1 MKAINILTHTY
12 TIIASFLIILISGE
26 NFGGFYLLYLLMALP
41 HGGVHAL
48 LALFGIAVMIIAKN
62 YFRERKNPLLIGTL
76 NIFGVLLLL
85 LSLFFFFYN
94 DKGKYNYGTFYD
106 LVPQITLIIFS
117 IISVSF
123 ILVNLIGILKR
134 PKRDNSMLHL

>member
-1 MKAINILTHTY
+1 MGHVTKILTYMKAINILTHTY

-76 NIFGVLLLL
+76 NILEFCCFYFR
-85 LSLFFFFYN
+85 FFS
-94 DKGKYNYGTFYD
+94 
-106 LVPQITLIIFS
+106 FS
-117 IISVSF
+117 IMIRENITMELF
-123 ILVNLIGILKR
+123 MI
-134 PKRDNSMLHL
+134 